1 MALCMEQAEK
11 AGSDIRDIES
21 GIENIA
27 EMNIQIASAC
37 SEQSSVTEE
46 LGRNVENINQSSS
59 EVAEGAKQT
68 AQACHSLSELA
79 VGLQD
84 VVAKFR
90 IA

>member
-1 MALCMEQAEK
+1 M
-11 AGSDIRDIES
+11 S
-21 GIENIA
+21 
-27 EMNIQIASAC
+27 IQIASAC

-46 LGRNVENINQSSS
+46 LNRNVESINVSSN

-79 VGLQD
+79 TGLQD
-84 VVAKFR
+84 VVRKFR